1 MAGKGKSVL
10 SPASA
15 TSTDDLLSKL
25 TDEEKAELG
34 DRWLGSFERLREY
47 GTLNGNLDVPQKSKE
62 GVVEKFKG
70 LGGWI
75 NKVVGWEKE
84 VCRAQT
90 HQLT

>member
-1 MAGKGKSVL
+1 MTDEGKSVL

-25 TDEEKAELG
+25 TDGEKAELG

-47 GTLNGNLDVPQKSKE
+47 GTLNGNLDVPQKPKE
-62 GVVEKFKG
+62 SVVEKFKG

-75 NKVVGWEKE
+75 NKVGSGEE

>member
-1 MAGKGKSVL
+1 MTDEGKSVL

-25 TDEEKAELG
+25 TDGEKAELG

-62 GVVEKFKG
+62 GVVEKFKV
-70 LGGWI
+70 GGWV

>member
-62 GVVEKFKG
+62 GVVEKFRDSG
-70 LGGWI
+70 
-75 NKVVGWEKE
+75 VG
-84 VCRAQT
+84 
-90 HQLT
+90 